1 MRVGQRNNFSLIP
14 TATLVLDPADQVCR
28 TVTFVLL
35 VVIED
40 EYEQIDGS
48 ALHHEYMDL
57 IWVSMSN
64 YTCNATNIH
73 SLLHTNTHYLF
84 LKTRENCRSHSSIAS
99 AWFAMQQ
106 GSCKTRSAFRMGC
119 LHVLLKQFARPHA
132 VCHF

>member
-14 TATLVLDPADQVCR
+14 TATMVLDPADQVCR

-57 IWVSMSN
+57 IGLVN
-64 YTCNATNIH
+64 
-73 SLLHTNTHYLF
+73 
-84 LKTRENCRSHSSIAS
+84 
-99 AWFAMQQ
+99 
-106 GSCKTRSAFRMGC
+106 
-119 LHVLLKQFARPHA
+119 V
-132 VCHF
+132 

>member
-1 MRVGQRNNFSLIP
+1 MIP
-14 TATLVLDPADQVCR
+14 TATMVLDPADQVCR

-48 ALHHEYMDL
+48 ALHHEYMEL

-73 SLLHTNTHYLF
+73 SLLHTNTHYWF
-84 LKTRENCRSHSSIAS
+84 LKTRENCRSHSRKGDCVYANI
-99 AWFAMQQ
+99 
-106 GSCKTRSAFRMGC
+106 
-119 LHVLLKQFARPHA
+119 LHFTEAKDFVPA
-132 VCHF
+132 VQTEGQHSPM